1 MLRLLSK
8 NGLVSRAIRLTP
20 QADKRIQFFLSDIGE
35 GTKEVV
41 IKGKLFYC
49 GLWRFKMWIEWYV
62 TEGQEIEEFDEL
74 VEVQSDKE
82 RDDLFYN
89 FLSICTLTFGVEFS
103 SRKII
108 IPRKGH
114 CTYYIQIHRKSSQTS
129 LRFGRYC
136 LGRSTAR
143 WYWDWGW

>member
-1 MLRLLSK
+1 MTDLTDILFFSEREKMLRLLSK
-8 NGLVSRAIRLTP
+8 NGFVSRAIRLTP

-82 RDDLFYN
+82 RDDL
-89 FLSICTLTFGVEFS
+89 IILTKL
-103 SRKII
+103 R
-108 IPRKGH
+108 
-114 CTYYIQIHRKSSQTS
+114 TS
-129 LRFGRYC
+129 F
-136 LGRSTAR
+136 
-143 WYWDWGW
+143 